1 MLVKYNLRRIAMKKC
16 MVLLIA
22 MTLAAGSAFA
32 QEEEDGGIGLTAG
45 LEFGV
50 SGINNE
56 EEQTPYLTPGI
67 VFERSFN
74 NLDVYTELDYTL
86 NFADKVPQSLYAEEE
101 IAYNLPLGNNTLTLT
116 LNNQND
122 IVTAAPEPLKFG
134 DANEY
139 GSILEPSVTYTLGL
153 NPGDFYVTAG
163 TPFTYQA
170 DTAFGAYGTL
180 GFAFGFGLG
189 LEATCNFDITPEA
202 GYGGTDF
209 IVSYEHDTF
218 YAEVELNIDNE
229 FKVFTITP
237 EFDYFFRNFTFWV
250 NAEFDGVGDEIA
262 ISPALGITY
271 SF

>member
-1 MLVKYNLRRIAMKKC
+1 

-22 MTLAAGSAFA
+22 MTLAVGFAFT
-32 QEEEDGGIGLTAG
+32 QEEEDEGIGLTAG

-56 EEQTPYLTPGI
+56 EDQTPYLTPGI

-74 NLDVYTELDYTL
+74 NLDVYAELDYTF

-101 IAYNLPLGNNTLTLT
+101 IAYNFLFGNNTLTLT

-122 IVTAAPEPLKFG
+122 FVTAAPDLGFG
-134 DANEY
+134 EANGD

-153 NPGDFYVTAG
+153 NPGDLYVTAG
-163 TPFTYQA
+163 LPFTYQA
-170 DTAFGAYGTL
+170 DTAFGTYGTL

-189 LEATCNFDITPEA
+189 LEATFNFDITPDA

-209 IVSYEHDTF
+209 IVSYEHDMF
-218 YAEVELNIDNE
+218 YGEVELNIDNE

-250 NAEFDGVGDEIA
+250 NAEFDGIGDEIA
-262 ISPALGITY
+262 ITPALGVTY